1 MSRRQTISPDDS
13 LELLLDTICNTFA
26 TVIFIS
32 MMASILAQNSN
43 PADASPQETTEA
55 INETFTRQRE
65 LSDLRQKQDTLQ
77 QQLAQQEE
85 LIRRFSSEESVS
97 LAIQI
102 HQDSD
107 SQARMSAQKTETADA
122 IVLAE
127 REQLILEHA
136 LQEQLKQLKEE
147 QARFDEATNNLRNLN
162 TTAGHTAEIR
172 RVHETTK
179 FGFTFALDNGRFYAI
194 HTSDDQDSSLM
205 NLMINRDDC
214 EVVEVLGVTT
224 IRPLK
229 NAGVLI
235 RGSASAQLDA
245 KAKLAGVSKQFIVRL
260 FVAKDS
266 FAEFLPVKEALTELG
281 LEYAL
286 EIMPGEDVALI
297 LTDRVTDRTFV
308 Q

>member
-1 MSRRQTISPDDS
+1 MSRRQAISPDDS

-43 PADASPQETTEA
+43 SAAATPQETMEA
-55 INETFTRQRE
+55 IHETFTRQRE
-65 LSDLRQKQDTLQ
+65 LSELRQNQDALQ
-77 QQLAQQEE
+77 QQLSQQEE
-85 LIRRFSSEESVS
+85 LIRRFASDESVS

-107 SQARMSAQKTETADA
+107 SQAKMSVKKTATADA

-127 REQLILEHA
+127 REQLILEQA
-136 LQEQLKQLKEE
+136 LQEQLKQLEDE
-147 QARFDEATNNLRNLN
+147 QARNDEAANNLRNLT

-179 FGFTFALDNGRFYAI
+179 FGFTFALDNGRLYAI
-194 HTSDDQDSSLM
+194 HASDDQDSRRT
-205 NLMINRDDC
+205 NLMINRNDC
-214 EVVEVLGVTT
+214 EVVEVVGVTT

-229 NAGVLI
+229 NSGVLI
-235 RGSASAQLDA
+235 RGSVSAQLDA
-245 KAKLAGVSKQFIVRL
+245 KAKLAGVSEQFFVRL

-281 LEYAL
+281 LEYGL
-286 EIMPGEDVALI
+286 EIMPGADVQLI
-297 LTDRVTDRTFV
+297 LTDKVTDRTFV